1 MNIIKTLL
9 ILFVLGAFMKLFL
22 THTILGK
29 TLLFILKDILFIT
42 KLFVRIIKYTIKF
55 SYKLSKKSYV
65 YLKKEYESYNK
76 KENDNTESKKKVVN
90 GNNIIDINKYTK
102 GKRQSK

>member
-9 ILFVLGAFMKLFL
+9 ILFVSGMLIKLFL

-29 TLLFILKDILFIT
+29 TLLFILKDIFFIM
-42 KLFVRIIKYTIKF
+42 KLLVRIIKYTMKF

-65 YLKKEYESYNK
+65 YLKKQYENYNK
-76 KENDNTESKKKVVN
+76 KENDNTENKKKVVN

-102 GKRQSK
+102 RKRKNK

>member
-1 MNIIKTLL
+1 MNIIKTIL
-9 ILFVLGAFMKLFL
+9 ILFFSGILMKLFL

-29 TLLFILKDILFIT
+29 TLLFILKDIFFIM
-42 KLFVRIIKYTIKF
+42 KFSVRIIKYTIKF
-55 SYKLSKKSYV
+55 LYKLSKKSYV
-65 YLKKEYESYNK
+65 YLKKQYENYNK

-102 GKRQSK
+102 GKRKSK